1 MKWEYHKNK
10 KQNAYSKINKKN
22 LEKII
27 LPLWLNWSV
36 VVWGVQWYLLIFLDC
51 CLIFIGNLSLELHI
65 WICKSKLSYCNIFS
79 QNIAQSLRFY
89 DIGFTNSEFQ
99 TRNLT
104 TYFSTFEQIIVSI
117 QNQICQFGIGETVWL
132 VVNTSFW
139 NLKGR
144 YKF

>member
-1 MKWEYHKNK
+1 MKWEYHKNR

-27 LPLWLNWSV
+27 LPLWLNWNV
-36 VVWGVQWYLLIFLDC
+36 VVWSVQWYLLIFLDC

-65 WICKSKLSYCNIFS
+65 WICKSKLSYCNISS

-89 DIGFTNSEFQ
+89 DIGFTNSKFQ

-104 TYFSTFEQIIVSI
+104 TYFSNFEQIIVSTYSESNLSI
-117 QNQICQFGIGETVWL
+117 RNW
-132 VVNTSFW
+132 W
-139 NLKGR
+139 NRVTCREHLILKSER
-144 YKF
+144 SL